1 MQRAFSPSAG
11 ELAWAVRILRGNEAA
26 EREGRGAWTMDG
38 KMVDAPVVGKARAVR
53 ARAEA
58 CGVILDGGN
67 GGEEGK
73 GDGG

>member
-1 MQRAFSPSAG
+1 
-11 ELAWAVRILRGNEAA
+11 
-26 EREGRGAWTMDG
+26 MDG

-58 CGVILDGGN
+58 CGVNLEWGN
-67 GGEEGK
+67 RGEEGK